1 LRKAVNMAK
10 KAIVKP
16 LAHIYFRI
24 LGLWLGFALFF
35 AYITLDPR
43 SDINRVVI
51 YTHLT
56 MASILTAYPMIF
68 AEHRKEYL
76 LTVVSTAILG
86 FIIAMILFIAALAHA
101 VFWHL

>member
-1 LRKAVNMAK
+1 
-10 KAIVKP
+10 
-16 LAHIYFRI
+16 
-24 LGLWLGFALFF
+24 
-35 AYITLDPR
+35 
-43 SDINRVVI
+43 
-51 YTHLT
+51 

-68 AEHRKEYL
+68 AKHRKEYL